1 VSNELALIRTLQ
13 QKDFYDTHKGIR
25 CPDTLFS
32 KDIRK
37 IKQTLDY
44 AMKTF
49 ERDVTVAELEALFF
63 AHNSSLTTATRLVYL
78 DLFSKLKKEH
88 PMHGQIAEEVMSRL
102 FQQVVGEQVASIGF
116 DYVNGTETSL
126 EPLRQLIDFYGDDFL
141 PDIKIDW
148 EDMTIDHLLKMNG
161 LEAQWKFNIPS
172 LRRRIEGVNGGHLV
186 MCGARPNVGKCLRK
200 GTKVIM
206 ADTTLKKV
214 EDLVVGDILHGVGS
228 SKVAVTALGNGVEEH
243 YRITLRD
250 GSFFECNASHILS
263 LKRSKEEGKHKH
275 GDILNV
281 SVSEYLQWPP
291 SRKTR
296 YSAWRQPTAGT
307 EQKLPMHP
315 YLLGAWLGDGTSSK
329 AQYTIAEK
337 ELATVI
343 DTLVQNNYSNLHLK
357 DAEYDKLAWDV
368 VGKGTK
374 CDRFSNRNG
383 FVEALRS
390 MNVIDNKHI
399 PEQYFAATFDQRVQ
413 LLCGLL
419 DTDGYYKNGIYEI
432 TQKNETLATGII
444 RLAHSLGMA
453 ASIKISNKASQNGTW
468 GVYQRMRISPGKVE
482 VPCVLTR
489 KRHVP
494 NAKTR
499 DSSMQCFTVKAVGK
513 QEYYGFTLD
522 GNNLFMVEN
531 NIVTHNT
538 SFHASLI
545 AAAGG
550 FAHQGAK
557 CFVLCNEEAAHR
569 VGARYLT
576 AASNMT
582 MEEIKEN
589 PALAASRYAKIKDN
603 VRLKDCTGR
612 DLSWVESLVKT
623 ERPDILVLDM
633 GDKFAARSSD
643 KSDVYLKDAAIYARN
658 IGKEY
663 GCAIFWMS
671 QLSADAEGKVMVN
684 MSMMEGSKTGK
695 AAESDLM
702 LLLSKNQV
710 VEGSEDEDTQRHI
723 NIAKNKLSGWHGIVH
738 CELDGARAIYQA

>member
-1 VSNELALIRTLQ
+1 MSNELALIRTLQ
-13 QKDFYDTHKGIR
+13 SKEFYNTHKGIR

-63 AHNSSLTTATRLVYL
+63 AHNSSLTTATRMVYL
-78 DLFSKLKKEH
+78 DTFAKLKKET
-88 PMHGQIAEEVMSRL
+88 PMHGEIAEEVMSRL

-126 EPLRQLIDFYGDDFL
+126 EPLRQLINFYGDDFL
-141 PDIKIDW
+141 PDVKIDW
-148 EDMTIDHLLKMNG
+148 EDMNIDTLLKLND

-186 MCGARPNVGKCLRK
+186 MCGARPNVGK
-200 GTKVIM
+200 
-206 ADTTLKKV
+206 
-214 EDLVVGDILHGVGS
+214 
-228 SKVAVTALGNGVEEH
+228 
-243 YRITLRD
+243 
-250 GSFFECNASHILS
+250 
-263 LKRSKEEGKHKH
+263 
-275 GDILNV
+275 
-281 SVSEYLQWPP
+281 
-291 SRKTR
+291 
-296 YSAWRQPTAGT
+296 
-307 EQKLPMHP
+307 
-315 YLLGAWLGDGTSSK
+315 
-329 AQYTIAEK
+329 
-337 ELATVI
+337 
-343 DTLVQNNYSNLHLK
+343 
-357 DAEYDKLAWDV
+357 
-368 VGKGTK
+368 
-374 CDRFSNRNG
+374 
-383 FVEALRS
+383 
-390 MNVIDNKHI
+390 
-399 PEQYFAATFDQRVQ
+399 
-413 LLCGLL
+413 
-419 DTDGYYKNGIYEI
+419 
-432 TQKNETLATGII
+432 
-444 RLAHSLGMA
+444 
-453 ASIKISNKASQNGTW
+453 
-468 GVYQRMRISPGKVE
+468 
-482 VPCVLTR
+482 
-489 KRHVP
+489 
-494 NAKTR
+494 
-499 DSSMQCFTVKAVGK
+499 
-513 QEYYGFTLD
+513 
-522 GNNLFMVEN
+522 
-531 NIVTHNT
+531 T

-603 VRLKDCTGR
+603 IFLKDCTGK
-612 DLSWVESLVKT
+612 DLSWVESIIKT
-623 ERPDILVLDM
+623 SRPDIVVLDM
-633 GDKFAARSSD
+633 GDKFASRSSD

>member
-49 ERDVTVAELEALFF
+49 ERDVSVAELEALFF

-88 PMHGQIAEEVMSRL
+88 PMHGEIAEEVMSRL

-186 MCGARPNVGKCLRK
+186 MVGARPNCGK
-200 GTKVIM
+200 
-206 ADTTLKKV
+206 
-214 EDLVVGDILHGVGS
+214 
-228 SKVAVTALGNGVEEH
+228 
-243 YRITLRD
+243 
-250 GSFFECNASHILS
+250 
-263 LKRSKEEGKHKH
+263 
-275 GDILNV
+275 
-281 SVSEYLQWPP
+281 
-291 SRKTR
+291 
-296 YSAWRQPTAGT
+296 
-307 EQKLPMHP
+307 
-315 YLLGAWLGDGTSSK
+315 
-329 AQYTIAEK
+329 
-337 ELATVI
+337 
-343 DTLVQNNYSNLHLK
+343 
-357 DAEYDKLAWDV
+357 
-368 VGKGTK
+368 
-374 CDRFSNRNG
+374 
-383 FVEALRS
+383 
-390 MNVIDNKHI
+390 
-399 PEQYFAATFDQRVQ
+399 
-413 LLCGLL
+413 
-419 DTDGYYKNGIYEI
+419 
-432 TQKNETLATGII
+432 
-444 RLAHSLGMA
+444 
-453 ASIKISNKASQNGTW
+453 
-468 GVYQRMRISPGKVE
+468 
-482 VPCVLTR
+482 
-489 KRHVP
+489 
-494 NAKTR
+494 
-499 DSSMQCFTVKAVGK
+499 
-513 QEYYGFTLD
+513 
-522 GNNLFMVEN
+522 
-531 NIVTHNT
+531 T

-545 AAAGG
+545 AAQGG

-589 PALAASRYAKIKDN
+589 PALAASRYAKVKDN
-603 VRLKDCTGR
+603 IFLKDCTGK
-612 DLSWVESLVKT
+612 DLSWVESIVKT
-623 ERPDILVLDM
+623 SRPDILVLDM

-710 VEGSEDEDTQRHI
+710 VEGAEEEDTQRHI